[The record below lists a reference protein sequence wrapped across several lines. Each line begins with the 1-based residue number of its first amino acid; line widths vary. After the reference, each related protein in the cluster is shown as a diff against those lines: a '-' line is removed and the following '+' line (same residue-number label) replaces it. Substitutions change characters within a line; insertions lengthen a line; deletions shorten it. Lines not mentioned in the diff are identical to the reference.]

1 MKKIVKLTESDLVR
15 IVKKIVKEGK
25 TRRELKLKEK
35 LNKIFFGQ
43 DEMNLFS
50 EPGEYGYLS
59 SEHRLNK
66 DISPKQRI
74 ERMQQV
80 IEDLEDYIKDLKYD
94 MSSEES
100 YIQNPD
106 YESVW
111 KDVDSDM

>member
-1 MKKIVKLTESDLVR
+1 
-15 IVKKIVKEGK
+15 
-25 TRRELKLKEK
+25 
-35 LNKIFFGQ
+35 
-43 DEMNLFS
+43 MNLFS